1 MRPALLLGLFLL
13 AGCAN
18 APQIPVSTPL
28 PTPTSAPI
36 PPTSTA
42 DVPAELILWVA
53 PAFTPNPETL
63 AGMVLLERLEVFQNE
78 NPDVRVIVRT
88 KAERG
93 PGGLMESLSAASRA
107 APATLPHLI
116 TLDPEALSTTALIGL
131 LSPLSELG
139 NPSDHYAFADDI
151 SRVGGI
157 LYAQPFATDM
167 ETFASEIAAFE
178 AVPLSWTDL
187 TLEDNK
193 FIIPA
198 ADLEA
203 TFLIAQYLSLGGE
216 FDDAKA
222 LDENILAE
230 ALDFLATAAESG
242 NLSPASFDLSTSG
255 ETWLA
260 LQERRSEAA
269 QAPYGAFFAT
279 FDPGVHAMGPLPTR
293 NGLGIALAATWSWAV
308 ANPEYKE
315 LSAELMEWLSEPAFL
330 AEWSHA
336 LGLLPTQ
343 PEVLGQWPDG
353 PEAATASRIVSV
365 AVAKPRGALLEA
377 IGPPLAEAVQAVL
390 TDRLDAEAAA
400 AQAVSDINSS

>member
-18 APQIPVSTPL
+18 APQIPTSTPF

-36 PPTSTA
+36 TPTSTA
-42 DVPAELILWVA
+42 DVPAEFILWVA
-53 PAFTPNPETL
+53 PAFAPNPETL
-63 AGMVLLERLEVFQNE
+63 AGIVLLERLETFQNDH
-78 NPDVRVIVRT
+78 PDIQVIVRT
-88 KAERG
+88 KAEKG

-116 TLDPEALSTTALIGL
+116 TLDPEALSTTALSGL
-131 LSPLSELG
+131 LAPLPELG
-139 NPSDHYAFADDI
+139 NPSDNYAFADDT
-151 SRVGGI
+151 SRVDGI
-157 LYAQPFATDM
+157 RYAQPFASDM
-167 ETFASEIAAFE
+167 ETFASEMAAFE

-187 TLEDNK
+187 IMDANN

-198 ADLEA
+198 ADPEA
-203 TFLIAQYLSLGGE
+203 IFLIAQYLSLGGE
-216 FDDAKA
+216 FIDR
-222 LDENILAE
+222 LDENVLAE
-230 ALDFLATAAESG
+230 ALDFLAIAAESG
-242 NLSPASFDLSTSG
+242 NLSSASFDLSTSG

-269 QAPYGAFFAT
+269 QAPYGAFFASH
-279 FDPGVHAMGPLPTR
+279 DPGMHALGPLPTR
-293 NGLGIALAATWSWAV
+293 NGIGIALAAPWSWAV
-308 ANPEYKE
+308 ANPEQEDLSGE
-315 LSAELMEWLSEPAFL
+315 LIEWLTEPAFL

-343 PEVLGQWPDG
+343 PDVLEQWPGG

-390 TDRLDAEAAA
+390 TGRLDPEAAA
-400 AQAVSDINSS
+400 AQAVADINRSEF